1 MQVKKRD
8 RVEVCPNGNFWKVT
22 RNGDPLA
29 DECKTQQDA
38 IDLAVRVC
46 KHRWKELKQPAELFI
61 KGRNG
66 KVRDSRTYG
75 RDPRNVKG

>member
-1 MQVKKRD
+1 MKPRD
-8 RVEVCPNGNFWKVT
+8 RVEVCPNGKFWKVT

-29 DECKTQQDA
+29 DECRTQQDA
-38 IDLAVRVC
+38 IELAVRVC
-46 KHRWKELKQPAELFI
+46 KHRWKEFQQPAELFI